1 MFSWPYIS
9 IPYLWPLIVV
19 LLFVCSPTYLCFN
32 IAYHQTCWP
41 LGGLCHIFL
50 QTIHVLA
57 FHGPNGWKIIIDQII
72 AKNWKGFWPSQVLF
86 IQITLGHFLFS
97 WKSCSWWC
105 RGKFNFFFI
114 HFFYIYLIVLC
125 VNVMEGNAQVLHEE
139 LNLFWSGF
147 LGMVFHM
154 LLAFQ
159 INVTS
164 SKCCIQH
171 NYYTRRNSQDH
182 VMTIWD

>member
-1 MFSWPYIS
+1 MWNLVAQDVVAS
-9 IPYLWPLIVV
+9 LI
-19 LLFVCSPTYLCFN
+19 Y
-32 IAYHQTCWP
+32 
-41 LGGLCHIFL
+41 
-50 QTIHVLA
+50 
-57 FHGPNGWKIIIDQII
+57 
-72 AKNWKGFWPSQVLF
+72 
-86 IQITLGHFLFS
+86 
-97 WKSCSWWC
+97 
-105 RGKFNFFFI
+105 FFFI
-114 HFFYIYLIVLC
+114 YTFFNIYLKVLC